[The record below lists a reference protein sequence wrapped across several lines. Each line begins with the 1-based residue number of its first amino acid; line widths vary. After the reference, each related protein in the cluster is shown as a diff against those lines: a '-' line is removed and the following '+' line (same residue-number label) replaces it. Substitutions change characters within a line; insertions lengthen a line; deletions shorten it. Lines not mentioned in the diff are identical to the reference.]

1 MNERT
6 SGPNF
11 LVRTG
16 LVALVTGVLIGLCVA
31 WLWGWRSGAGFT
43 VAVLWSLANFAVLA
57 ALLREITSREGIHKG
72 RVAAWAALKVV
83 GLYGLGV
90 WILFQQWF
98 PPIAVMAGFTWP
110 LAVVL
115 LRSLGAIW
123 WSKAGTGDGS
133 APGRSGPAE

>member
-1 MNERT
+1 MKERT

-43 VAVLWSLANFAVLA
+43 AAVLWSLANFAVLA
-57 ALLREITSREGIHKG
+57 ALLREITNRDRVHKG

-83 GLYGLGV
+83 GLYGLGA

-115 LRSLGAIW
+115 LRSLGAMW
-123 WSKAGTGDGS
+123 WPKAGAGDGS

>member
-1 MNERT
+1 MKERT

-16 LVALVTGVLIGLCVA
+16 LVALVTGVLIGLWVA
-31 WLWGWRSGAGFT
+31 WTWGWRSGAGFT
-43 VAVLWSLANFAVLA
+43 AAMLWSLANFAVLA

-72 RVAAWAALKVV
+72 RVAGWAALKVV
-83 GLYGLGV
+83 GLYGLGAWV
-90 WILFQQWF
+90 LFQQWF

-123 WSKAGTGDGS
+123 WPKAGAGDDS
-133 APGRSGPAE
+133 ASRRSGPAE

>member
-1 MNERT
+1 MTAIVKERT
-6 SGPNF
+6 SGPDF
-11 LVRTG
+11 LVRSG
-16 LVALVTGVLIGLCVA
+16 LVALVTGVLVGLCVA

-43 VAVLWSLANFAVLA
+43 AAVLWSLANFAVLA
-57 ALLREITSREGIHKG
+57 ALLREITKREGARKG
-72 RVAAWAALKVV
+72 RVAGWAALKVV
-83 GLYGLGV
+83 GLYGLGA

-123 WSKAGTGDGS
+123 WSKPGAGDGS
-133 APGRSGPAE
+133 ASG